1 MAAEDLLT
9 NKNRAGIGHVTKTYF
24 CNLQCVSSPPNT
36 MSRIP
41 INGVSLDVI
50 YHKDFI
56 GMLGSIIHG
65 FSSISSP
72 LLCRGRIWDMSLADT
87 SICIHYAAFVCNFGT
102 GRYPHLADTCSAA
115 AWPALPS
122 RKLYQ
127 AKHQRTLQC

>member
-72 LLCRGRIWDMSLADT
+72 LLCRGRIWDMSL
-87 SICIHYAAFVCNFGT
+87 FVI
-102 GRYPHLADTCSAA
+102 SKK
-115 AWPALPS
+115 ALS
-122 RKLYQ
+122 FVWNILEKVIQDVKLMF
-127 AKHQRTLQC
+127 

>member
-9 NKNRAGIGHVTKTYF
+9 NKNRAGISHDTKIYF
-24 CNLQCVSSPPNT
+24 CNLQCVLSPPNT

-72 LLCRGRIWDMSLADT
+72 LLCRGRIWDMSLILNEKCLEDYSNT
-87 SICIHYAAFVCNFGT
+87 
-102 GRYPHLADTCSAA
+102 
-115 AWPALPS
+115 
-122 RKLYQ
+122 K
-127 AKHQRTLQC
+127 

>member
-72 LLCRGRIWDMSLADT
+72 LLCRGRIWDMSLLLTRYYRREACRDRNRGN
-87 SICIHYAAFVCNFGT
+87 SDFG
-102 GRYPHLADTCSAA
+102 
-115 AWPALPS
+115 S
-122 RKLYQ
+122 RVSPDILC
-127 AKHQRTLQC
+127 AGC

>member
-65 FSSISSP
+65 LSSISSP
-72 LLCRGRIWDMSLADT
+72 LLCRGRIWDMSLPYIT
-87 SICIHYAAFVCNFGT
+87 FHFSQGKNSLSNT
-102 GRYPHLADTCSAA
+102 Q
-115 AWPALPS
+115 S
-122 RKLYQ
+122 RIEHFSSKL
-127 AKHQRTLQC
+127 KELL